1 MFSLHDVVQHFDHI
15 LHHITSG
22 ASNYSTWWQKQRGM
36 MEATDIKIL
45 KRKMAIQRVGV
56 ILSENAITGSH
67 SGAGFGC
74 FSGAVKAPLETPLGV
89 HFGAATSAIFRRHT
103 SPVQAPL
110 AAPLKVH
117 FLVLQPVHF
126 QAPYQPLHF
135 LVLQPVHFQAPYQ
148 PRSGTTCSTIESP
161 FFGAA
166 TSPFKAL
173 YQRHFRRLFAP
184 ARGTLWECRSSSIR
198 SGWKSPMRTYLL
210 VAPWL
215 ASDEAI
221 HKGGVLPSI
230 SDIRCEVP
238 ELRGDNFKIW
248 KERILLQLGCMD
260 IDYAIRKDE
269 PHKITDTSTSEEILL
284 YERWEKS
291 NRLSVMYI
299 KTKISAGIRGSIEQH
314 ENVREL
320 LKAIDEQF
328 VTSDK
333 ALASTLIMKFTSLK
347 LTGIRGVREHIMEM
361 RDIVAQ
367 LKKLEVEMSE
377 SFLVHFILNTLP
389 PQYGP
394 FKISYNTHKDKW
406 SINELMTMCVQE
418 EGRLLMEQEESAILV
433 AQRKGKK
440 GKSQASQKGK
450 QQIPP
455 KSDIKKDEKWYAKPK
470 EASDNL
476 IYKSDCV
483 GNGILSDGL
492 YCIFLQNDTTHN
504 SLHVQTGIKICVVNE
519 DSSTLW
525 HRRLGHISID
535 RIKRLVND
543 GVLSTLDFTDFETCV
558 DCIKGKQTNKSKR
571 GATRSSTILE
581 IIHTDICSLDM
592 DSHGQK
598 YFISFIDDLSRYMYL
613 YILHNKNE
621 ALEAFKVFKAGV
633 KKQYGKQIKIVRL
646 DRGGE
651 YYGRYLE
658 DGQSQGHWQSFFKN
672 MGLLPNTPCR
682 FSKPKW
688 CRKKKPNFIGHA
700 LKTVDILNRV
710 PTKAVPKT
718 PFELLK
724 CWKPMRIYNP
734 QEKKLDPRTISG
746 YFIGYA
752 EKSKG
757 YRFYYPS
764 HNIRIVES
772 RNAKFLEY
780 DLVSGSDQFRNIVSD
795 IDHTKSQPS
804 TSSDRLFIVHNT
816 PQVQSGVERTIA
828 EVQPVVEVP
837 QVVDNIPV
845 DQVDRGFDTEQQ
857 VEPHTSLE
865 DIGAT
870 LRRSTQTKRS
880 AIPNDYV
887 VYLQECDYNIGV
899 KNDPESFSQAM
910 SCKESELWYNAMKD
924 EMSSM
929 KCNDVWNLVELPNG
943 AKAIDSLGNIER
955 YKARLVA
962 KGFTQKE
969 GIDYTE
975 TFSPISKKDSL
986 RIILALVAHFDL
998 ELQQMDVKTTFLNG
1012 ELEEEVYMKQPKG
1025 FPSSDG
1031 EQLVCK
1037 LKKSI
1042 YGLKQASRQWYLK
1055 FHNIISSFGF
1065 EENVMDQCI
1074 YLKVSGSK
1082 VCFLVL
1088 YVDDILLATNDKGL
1102 LHEVKQFLSKNF
1114 DMKDMGETSYV
1125 IGIKIHRDR
1134 FQGILGLSQE
1144 TYINKV
1150 LERFRMKNCLPSV
1163 SPIVKGDRFNL
1174 DQYSKTILRGTNEEH
1189 SIRSAVGSLMN
1200 AQCTRRH
1207 CILCWNVRAMS
1218 SNPSKDHWKAAKK
1231 VMRYLQGTKDYKLM
1245 YRRTSNLEVVGY
1257 SDSDFAGCVDS
1268 RKSTSGYI
1276 FILAGGAISW
1286 KSVKQTMIATSTME
1300 AKFISCFEATSHG
1313 VWLKS
1318 FISGLR
1324 VMDSISRPLSI
1335 YCDNS
1340 AAVFMAKNNK
1350 SGSRSKHIDIKYL
1363 AIREHV
1369 KEKKVVI
1376 EHISTEL
1383 MIADPLTKGMP
1394 PLKFKDHVVNMGLSS
1409 LM

>member
-1 MFSLHDVVQHFDHI
+1 
-15 LHHITSG
+15 
-22 ASNYSTWWQKQRGM
+22 
-36 MEATDIKIL
+36 
-45 KRKMAIQRVGV
+45 
-56 ILSENAITGSH
+56 
-67 SGAGFGC
+67 
-74 FSGAVKAPLETPLGV
+74 
-89 HFGAATSAIFRRHT
+89 
-103 SPVQAPL
+103 
-110 AAPLKVH
+110 
-117 FLVLQPVHF
+117 
-126 QAPYQPLHF
+126 
-135 LVLQPVHFQAPYQ
+135 
-148 PRSGTTCSTIESP
+148 
-161 FFGAA
+161 
-166 TSPFKAL
+166 
-173 YQRHFRRLFAP
+173 
-184 ARGTLWECRSSSIR
+184 
-198 SGWKSPMRTYLL
+198 
-210 VAPWL
+210 
-215 ASDEAI
+215 
-221 HKGGVLPSI
+221 
-230 SDIRCEVP
+230 
-238 ELRGDNFKIW
+238 
-248 KERILLQLGCMD
+248 MD

-269 PHKITDTSTSEEILL
+269 PHKITDTSTPEQILL

-418 EGRLLMEQEESAILV
+418 EGRLLMEQGESAMLV
-433 AQRKGKK
+433 TQRKGKK

-455 KSDIKKDEKWYAKPK
+455 KSDIKKDEKCFFCKKKGHVKKKCLKFQNWLEKKGNPTSFVCYESNMVNVNTNTWWIDSGSTIHISNSLQGMQNLRKPVTSEQFILSGNK
-470 EASDNL
+470 MGSHVEAIGTCYLTLNSGFVLELQKTFYVPSFSRNLISVSRLVPFGYSFHFSETSFSL
-476 IYKSDCV
+476 IYKSECL

-492 YCIFLQNDTTHN
+492 YCIFLQNDTAHN
-504 SLHVQTGIKICVVNE
+504 SLHVQTGIKRCVVKE

-598 YFISFIDDLSRYMYL
+598 YFISFIDDFSRYMYL

-621 ALEAFKVFKAGV
+621 ALDAFKVFKAEV
-633 KKQYGKQIKIVRL
+633 EKQYGKQIKIVRS

-658 DGQSQGHWQSFFKN
+658 DGQSPGPFAKFLQEHGIVAQYTMPGSPDQN
-672 MGLLPNTPCR
+672 GVAERRNRTLLDMVR
-682 FSKPKW
+682 SMLSSSKLPKFLW
-688 CRKKKPNFIGHA
+688 TEA
-700 LKTVDILNRV
+700 LKTAVYILNRV
-710 PTKAVPKT
+710 PTKTVPKT

-724 CWKPMRIYNP
+724 GWKPSLRHMRVWGCSSEVRIYNP

-757 YRFYYPS
+757 YRFYCPS
-764 HNIRIVES
+764 HSTRIVES

-795 IDHTKSQPS
+795 IDHTESQPS

-816 PQVQSGVERTIA
+816 PQVQSGVERTIT

-845 DQVDRGFDTEQQ
+845 DQVDQEFPDTSGQQ

-870 LRRSTQTKRS
+870 LRRSTRTKRS

-887 VYLQECDYNIGV
+887 VYLQECDYNIGAE
-899 KNDPESFSQAM
+899 NDPESFSQAM

-929 KCNDVWNLVELPNG
+929 RCNDVWDLVELPNG
-943 AKAIDSLGNIER
+943 VKTIGCKWVFKTKKDSLGNIER

-975 TFSPISKKDSL
+975 TFSPVSKKDSL

-1012 ELEEEVYMKQPKG
+1012 ELEEEVYMKQPEG

-1065 EENVMDQCI
+1065 VENVMDQCI

-1114 DMKDMGETSYV
+1114 DMKDMGEASYV

-1134 FQGILGLSQE
+1134 FKGILGLSQE

-1150 LERFRMKNCLPSV
+1150 LERFRMKNCSPSV

-1174 DQYSKTILRGTNEEH
+1174 NQCPKNDLEREQMKNIPYA
-1189 SIRSAVGSLMN
+1189 SAVGSLMY
-1200 AQCTRRH
+1200 AQVCTRPDIAFAVGMLGRYQ
-1207 CILCWNVRAMS
+1207 
-1218 SNPSKDHWKAAKK
+1218 SNPGIDHWKAAKK

-1286 KSVKQTMIATSTME
+1286 RSVKQTMTATSTME
-1300 AKFISCFEATSHG
+1300 AEFISCFEATSHG

-1363 AIREHV
+1363 AIRERV

-1383 MIADPLTKGMP
+1383 MIVDPLTKGMP